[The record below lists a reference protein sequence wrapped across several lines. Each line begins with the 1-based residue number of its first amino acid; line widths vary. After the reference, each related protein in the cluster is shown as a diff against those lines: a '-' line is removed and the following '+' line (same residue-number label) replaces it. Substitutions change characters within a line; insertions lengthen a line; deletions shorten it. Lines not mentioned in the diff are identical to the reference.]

1 MTANT
6 RTFLILAI
14 VAACAAERESGSA
27 PAAEAALSPA
37 QAQAPTQTTAAD
49 TPGKPIVRSELTGTR
64 WQLVEIQTTAD
75 TQGTTRPDVRSKYTI
90 AFNAGGRVA
99 LRLDCNRGSGTYEAE
114 PSGNGGGGS
123 LTIGPLAVT
132 KAYCPPP
139 SLGERI
145 ARDLAHVRSYT
156 IANGRLTMSMLAN
169 GGSYIWEPAAE

>member
-1 MTANT
+1 MTPGT
-6 RTFLILAI
+6 RILLLMTI
-14 VAACAAERESGSA
+14 MAACAAERESGSA

-49 TPGKPIVRSELTGTR
+49 TPGKRTVRSELTGTR
-64 WQLVEIQTTAD
+64 WQLVEIQS
-75 TQGTTRPDVRSKYTI
+75 TQGNTGPDVRSKYTI
-90 AFNAGGRVA
+90 AFNADGRVA

-123 LTIGPLAVT
+123 LAIGPLAVT

-139 SLGERI
+139 SLSEQI
-145 ARDLAHVRSYT
+145 ARDMAHVRSYT
-156 IANGRLTMSMLAN
+156 IANGRLTMSMMAN